1 MEFHARW
8 LKTCVVT

>member
-8 LKTCVVT
+8 LKTRVVT